1 MDDHSTHPTGDNPDA
16 TAELETLLAEIEAGT
31 ALDPFT
37 FTSRTLIQATFPHSA
52 RAGREIVLHNG
63 NMTVTMYA
71 PTGLPYG
78 VYPRLIMCWLTREA
92 LRRKHLPINEAR
104 TIPLG
109 SSLSQFLREIGSTG
123 ASGGKTG
130 NIGRVKTQLK
140 ALFSTFISI
149 EVRGVENDLAF
160 EQIDNTLVAESSM
173 LWWDPKHP
181 DQLGLQEST
190 VTLTEDFYRELTR
203 SAVPLDNNILREVKR
218 SPIAIDLYCWLT
230 YRLSYHRGITV
241 VTWDQLRQQFGAG
254 YADTAQGKRDF
265 KKRILAALGKIL
277 EVWPAATV
285 TVAENGLML
294 RPGQPSVPKKVQ
306 EQLRERYDTPRF

>member
-1 MDDHSTHPTGDNPDA
+1 MTDHITQPSGDNPNSVR
-16 TAELETLLAEIEAGT
+16 ELETLLSEIEAGN
-31 ALDPFT
+31 AQDPYT

-52 RAGREIVLHNG
+52 RAGREIVLTNG
-63 NMTVTMYA
+63 NMTVTMYS

-92 LRRKHLPINEAR
+92 LRRKHIPISEAR
-104 TIPLG
+104 VIPLG
-109 SSLSQFLREIGSTG
+109 KSLTDFLKDLGATG

-149 EVRGVENDLAF
+149 KISGTENHLAF

-181 DQLGLQEST
+181 DQLGLHEST

-203 SAVPLDNNILREVKR
+203 SAVPLDNHILREIKR
-218 SPIAIDLYCWLT
+218 SPIAIDLYCWIT
-230 YRLSYHRGITV
+230 YRLSYHKGITV

-265 KKRILAALGKIL
+265 KKRIIGALDRIL

-294 RPGQPSVPKKVQ
+294 RPGEPSVPKKIQ
-306 EQLRERYDTPRF
+306 GELKESFDNPKF